1 MFILSLEKN
10 QMNKKWKK
18 FVNEAKL
25 RVFDFDD
32 TIVKTDAKIGVTS
45 PSGEQFMMTPKE
57 FAVHQMDPEN
67 KYDFSEFNSVI
78 NPREVT
84 QITNILR
91 NVLSAGGEREV
102 VILTARDPES
112 QESIKQY
119 LENIGIDHEKIEI
132 VLLASSDPLSKSNWI
147 ENKIVDGVTDVLFLD
162 DSGKNIKA
170 VQDLKNQYPDV
181 KIDARVVR
189 YAEQL

>member
-1 MFILSLEKN
+1 MIMFILSLEKN

-67 KYDFSEFNSVI
+67 KYDFSEFNSILSEMTDYIIKEKGEEVI
-78 NPREVT
+78 
-84 QITNILR
+84 
-91 NVLSAGGEREV
+91 SERHQK
-102 VILTARDPES
+102 DYQS
-112 QESIKQY
+112 
-119 LENIGIDHEKIEI
+119 
-132 VLLASSDPLSKSNWI
+132 
-147 ENKIVDGVTDVLFLD
+147 
-162 DSGKNIKA
+162 
-170 VQDLKNQYPDV
+170 
-181 KIDARVVR
+181 
-189 YAEQL
+189 